1 MQTNLLPIRYREND
15 LSKTE
20 KPVGRKFLV
29 FSSMNHIKQH
39 MRYLLLCLYF
49 FVGNFAFGQA
59 LPDLDQVKMEKKT
72 DFKKAEPFVQM
83 TANYLLST
91 PIKKDD
97 PNRRKAVEFVIKW
110 VAETPDFSLKVS
122 DYTEITKGDQELV
135 GIYFAALTKYIL
147 ENRSEATDLK
157 KVKLNT
163 ILLML
168 TYCEN
173 KNNNI
178 RMNKNFKKYAEARD
192 KGTLEKMLE

>member
-1 MQTNLLPIRYREND
+1 
-15 LSKTE
+15 
-20 KPVGRKFLV
+20 
-29 FSSMNHIKQH
+29 MNRGSDADYQLNWIDD
-39 MRYLLLCLYF
+39 MRYVLICLF
-49 FVGNFAFGQA
+49 FWGGNLAIGQA

-72 DFKKAEPFVQM
+72 DFKKAEPYVQM

-122 DYTEITKGDQELV
+122 DYTEITKGDQDLV

-147 ENRSEATDLK
+147 ENRSEAADLK
-157 KVKLNT
+157 KVKYNT

-173 KNNNI
+173 KSNNI
-178 RMNKNFKKYAEARD
+178 RLNKNFKKYAEARNN
-192 KGTLEKMLE
+192 GTLEKMLE